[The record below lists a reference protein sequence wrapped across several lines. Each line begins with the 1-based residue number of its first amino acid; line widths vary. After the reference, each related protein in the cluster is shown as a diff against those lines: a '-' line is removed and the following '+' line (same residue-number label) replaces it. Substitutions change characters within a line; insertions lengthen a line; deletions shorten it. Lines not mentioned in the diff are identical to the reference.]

1 MRKEYYA
8 HISESHDNEKLIDH
22 LELTGKLAALNGSS
36 FHHEAVCKQLGLL
49 HDIGK
54 YTENFQQVLEKAK
67 VHQDHAIIGGIYYN
81 NHGLVGDKWMKQ
93 HMALIMACHHSFLY
107 SNSRNFAK
115 SEFKEERLDHIHGLP
130 QTTRDDGKN
139 IVVSDMEEYSN
150 IQDYVKENNL
160 LYQISPEQHFDVSV
174 MTENEKMFYTRM
186 LYSCL
191 VDADYSATAE
201 YNNPGYLSKYFYDNK
216 FDAFS
221 FSEKLHK
228 YHDKL
233 VSHANQSEMNY
244 LRNEVY
250 KKCHDKGSVFN
261 GFVTLSAPTG
271 TGKTLA
277 LMEFALENAKKFH
290 KNRIIIV
297 LPFLSIIE
305 QNGNTYKEIFGDDIV
320 LIDNS
325 QTDYTDDV
333 REESDRWSSPIIVTT
348 SVKFFE
354 TLFSCKATD
363 IRKLHNV
370 TNSVVIFDECQTLP
384 SDVLN
389 SSIEVLQSLTKYY
402 NTTVLF
408 STATKPSYEYRNK
421 RMTVSVGNTV
431 CTKKDIVV
439 SDMQWQS
446 DEIIDDVQSLF
457 NKYDKIKNT
466 EVICD
471 IEKKYY
477 TCKQLVDYYDKED
490 AAVYIFNTVKHATV
504 MYKEMVRRYGE
515 NNCFIIT
522 SNFCAKDKLFIIKT
536 VNEKLKN
543 HEFVRLAATQC
554 IEAGVDF
561 DFPVGARE
569 YAPFDSIIQS
579 SGRVNRNGNYN
590 GKFLVFT
597 YQDHSIYDYP
607 SAGYQYASNIS
618 YNLASDNNGL
628 MFYDVKLMDDYFR
641 LLYQSG
647 NYGSDKKDL
656 IDGESEDYYEKVA
669 DNYNLI
675 DNNNQIMMI
684 VEPQFEHNKENY
696 QKLLAD
702 IIDNDCTITKGLM
715 RKLAPYTVSLYCS
728 RSFDPCAVATQLKF
742 RKHDNIYTN
751 WFLLRDDKKSLYGNC
766 GFNTKSEIAGDR
778 A

>member
-54 YTENFQQVLEKAK
+54 YTENFQQVLEHKK
-67 VHQDHAIIGGIYYN
+67 VKQDHAIIGGIYYN
-81 NHGLVGDKWMKQ
+81 NHGIIKDEWMKQ

-107 SNSRNFAK
+107 SDSRHFSK
-115 SEFKEERLDHIHGLP
+115 SEFKEERLNYVHGLP
-130 QTTRDDGKN
+130 QTTRDNGKD
-139 IVVSDMEEYSN
+139 IVVSNLEEYEN
-150 IQDYVKENNL
+150 IQNYVKENNL
-160 LYQISPEQHFDVSV
+160 LYPILPDQYFDVSI
-174 MTENEKMFYTRM
+174 MSENEKMFYARM

-191 VDADYSATAE
+191 IDADYSATAE
-201 YNNPGYLSKYFYDNK
+201 YSNPGYLDKYFYNNL

-228 YHDKL
+228 YHDEL
-233 VSHANQSEMNY
+233 VSYVNQSEMNC

-250 KKCHDKGSVFN
+250 KKCHEKGSVLN

-271 TGKTLA
+271 TGKTLS
-277 LMEFALENAKKFH
+277 LMEFALENAKKFC

-305 QNGNTYKEIFGDDIV
+305 QNGNTYKKIFGDDVV
-320 LIDNS
+320 LIDDS

-354 TLFSCKATD
+354 TLFSCRATD
-363 IRKLHNV
+363 VRKLHNV
-370 TNSVVIFDECQTLP
+370 TNSVVVFDECQTLP

-408 STATKPSYEYRNK
+408 STATKPSYEYRNECK
-421 RMTVSVGNTV
+421 TISVGNFAIA
-431 CTKKDIVV
+431 KKDIVV
-439 SDMQWQS
+439 SNMQWYS

-457 NKYDKIKNT
+457 DRYDKIKKT
-466 EVICD
+466 DVICD
-471 IEKKYY
+471 IERKYY
-477 TCKQLVDYYDKED
+477 TCEQLADYYDGED
-490 AAVYIFNTVKHATV
+490 AVVYIFNTVKHATA
-504 MYKEMVRRYGE
+504 MYEEMVRRYGE

-554 IEAGVDF
+554 VEAGVDF
-561 DFPVGARE
+561 DFPAGARE

-579 SGRVNRNGNYN
+579 AGRVNRNGNYN
-590 GKFLVFT
+590 GRFLVFT
-597 YQDHSIYDYP
+597 YHDHDRYDYP
-607 SAGYQYASNIS
+607 SAGYKYASDVS
-618 YNLASDNNGL
+618 YDLALDNNGL
-628 MFYDVKLMDDYFR
+628 MFYDVNLMADYFR
-641 LLYQSG
+641 LLYQSV

-656 IDGESEDYYEKVA
+656 IQGESEDNYKQVA

-675 DNNNQIMMI
+675 DNKNQIIMI
-684 VEPQFEHNKENY
+684 VEPKFNCEKEEY
-696 QKLLAD
+696 FSLLDD
-702 IIDNDCTITKGLM
+702 IVSNDFTITKGIM

-728 RSFDPCAVATQLKF
+728 RSFDPCVVATQLKF
-742 RKHDNIYTN
+742 RKHNICTN
-751 WFLLRDDKKSLYGNC
+751 WFLLRNDKKSLYGNC
-766 GFNTKSEIAGDR
+766 GFNTKGEIAGGIFL
-778 A
+778 